1 MSHVHV
7 PSNLMTFMIIRSVK
21 ASTVMPGFM
30 IQFQDVTN
38 FTQLTT
44 EAYAEYIGKVTGVT
58 HLFQFTI

>member
-1 MSHVHV
+1 
-7 PSNLMTFMIIRSVK
+7 
-21 ASTVMPGFM
+21 MPGFI
-30 IQFQDVTN
+30 IQFQDITN